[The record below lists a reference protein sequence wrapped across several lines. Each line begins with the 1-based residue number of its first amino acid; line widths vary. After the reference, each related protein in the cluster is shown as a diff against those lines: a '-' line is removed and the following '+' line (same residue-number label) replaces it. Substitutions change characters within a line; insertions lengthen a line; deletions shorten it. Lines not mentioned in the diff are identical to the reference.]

1 MSDET
6 EGGLGEPVFTEYTED
21 LRRTK
26 RNLLI
31 VSSVAIL
38 AHLSGV
44 QTEAKTFLGLTF
56 SGLEQIWL
64 QTALFF
70 IVVYLFV
77 QFVWQMWIY
86 IQYNRLRI
94 TGMG

>member
-6 EGGLGEPVFTEYTED
+6 EGGLGEPVFAEYSED

-38 AHLSGV
+38 GKRPVNPPCL
-44 QTEAKTFLGLTF
+44 
-56 SGLEQIWL
+56 
-64 QTALFF
+64 
-70 IVVYLFV
+70 
-77 QFVWQMWIY
+77 
-86 IQYNRLRI
+86 
-94 TGMG
+94 